1 MIGEGNNFVRTMR
14 GLADRGASPSVV
26 DDQVGRLTF
35 TGELVRAT
43 QHLLKVGAR
52 FGTYNIS
59 NAGPAMSW
67 REIAQAVFERSG
79 RSAGDVS
86 ATSTQAYADG
96 VLAQG
101 KPFAPRPL
109 NSAMSLEK
117 IRAIGFE
124 PEDAL
129 IALDRYLA

>member
-1 MIGEGNNFVRTMR
+1 M
-14 GLADRGASPSVV
+14 V

-35 TGELVRAT
+35 TGELVRAIR
-43 QHLLKVGAR
+43 HLLDTGAE

-79 RSAGDVS
+79 RSADDVS
-86 ATSTQAYADG
+86 GTSTSAYAEG

-101 KPFAPRPL
+101 NPFAPRPL
-109 NSAMSLEK
+109 NSGMSMEK
-117 IRAIGFE
+117 IRATGFE

-129 IALDRYLA
+129 VALDRYLA